1 MTADQQFKP
10 RLGKRISSWLSIRH
24 GRTNL
29 RGLTVFMTFRGQ
41 LIPLSMDEVKRLRDW
56 LDGVIP

>member
-1 MTADQQFKP
+1 MTNEQLFKP
-10 RLGKRISSWLSIRH
+10 RPGKRISSWLSIRH

-41 LIPLSMDEVKRLRDW
+41 LIPLSMDEAKRLQIW